1 MRLNSYIQASQP
13 YQATK
18 NFGRCIDIGSK
29 RQNSHSPV
37 ATMTTEKT
45 VTTIEYIEGNSLPDP
60 TRINLYIQG
69 LCPPVFIMNFPQHH
83 YNGVQRTAQCA

>member
-60 TRINLYIQG
+60 LESIYISRAFA
-69 LCPPVFIMNFPQHH
+69 LPSSS
-83 YNGVQRTAQCA
+83 